1 MLRILSIVVSISCWS
16 NLSEAFTT
24 VPFQTAL
31 RTQSSWR
38 LHQTTENYEKI
49 AEKAPI
55 AIPNLESS
63 QFRHPLDQRLTS
75 FVRNAPF
82 YGLAEDTLRRGFPL
96 IEQGVRLDLMSSSVK
111 VSPQQLP
118 DLHDLLT
125 DACSILNFPSDFV
138 PELYVQSNPQANA
151 YTMAI
156 QSQMNDKANKNK
168 NSYSSSVIVVTSA
181 LVDRCTPRELQA
193 GMFFSVLY
201 QFLRFHTNTF
211 SISPLFVCSVLGHE
225 LGHLKCEHALYLTL
239 GNLASSPLSRLP
251 GLGRQIDSLLQEWRL
266 AAEYTCDRAAL
277 LVAQDSDIVAS
288 SLMKLFAGTSRYE
301 LSTKA
306 FVQQSLD
313 YEKQLESA
321 NPLVKM
327 SIQQQQRTHPLPVK
341 RVAELEKWFRS
352 EEYQKIVPKTETNAP
367 SDSQ

>member
-1 MLRILSIVVSISCWS
+1 
-16 NLSEAFTT
+16 
-24 VPFQTAL
+24 
-31 RTQSSWR
+31 
-38 LHQTTENYEKI
+38 
-49 AEKAPI
+49 
-55 AIPNLESS
+55 
-63 QFRHPLDQRLTS
+63 
-75 FVRNAPF
+75 
-82 YGLAEDTLRRGFPL
+82 
-96 IEQGVRLDLMSSSVK
+96 
-111 VSPQQLP
+111 
-118 DLHDLLT
+118 
-125 DACSILNFPSDFV
+125 
-138 PELYVQSNPQANA
+138 
-151 YTMAI
+151 MAI

-193 GMFFSVLY
+193 
-201 QFLRFHTNTF
+201 
-211 SISPLFVCSVLGHE
+211 VLGHE

>member
-1 MLRILSIVVSISCWS
+1 MIITTMLRCILSVVFSLSFWALPP
-16 NLSEAFTT
+16 LSEAFVGSYQNGLRPQTT
-24 VPFQTAL
+24 
-31 RTQSSWR
+31 RSR
-38 LHQTTENYEKI
+38 LHQQGSVETAENDANETVD
-49 AEKAPI
+49 APVTPPLSI
-55 AIPNLESS
+55 IPIPMLESS

-75 FVRNAPF
+75 LVRSAPF
-82 YGLAEDTLRRGFPL
+82 YGLAEETLRRGFPL

-118 DLHDLLT
+118 DLHDLLVE
-125 DACSILNFPSDFV
+125 ACGVLNFPSTFV

-151 YTMAI
+151 YTLAI
-156 QSQMNDKANKNK
+156 QSRQTAKNKGKDK

-193 GMFFSVLY
+193 
-201 QFLRFHTNTF
+201 
-211 SISPLFVCSVLGHE
+211 VLGHE

-251 GLGRQIDSLLQEWRL
+251 VVGGRVDSLLQDWRL
-266 AAEYTCDRAAL
+266 AAEYSCDRAAL
-277 LVAQDSDIVAS
+277 LVAQDSDVVAS

-301 LSTKA
+301 LNTKA
-306 FVQQSLD
+306 FVEQSLE
-313 YEKQLESA
+313 YEKQLETA
-321 NPLVKM
+321 NPLVRM

-352 EEYQKIVPKTETNAP
+352 DDYQRIVSSAGNNAK
-367 SDSQ
+367 